1 MYKKNFKLT
10 FLFVFSFIVLFIFSL
25 KVNVY
30 AQTQPLNGWNSD
42 YMRFALCSQPC
53 TIKNVI
59 QINPQTAGIA
69 LQLNGNPNG
78 SYAYYSN
85 VGPVISFPYSGLTR
99 LNSITVVV
107 PNISKYIPQ
116 GYSIKSNEIDL
127 GVYAGS
133 CGNNISATNF
143 VSSVG
148 FNPQPP
154 SFSSTG
160 CSNTNPLND
169 YFYNYSKGY
178 YYYNLPLS
186 YSNSGGAGIFSW
198 SGNVTI
204 NIPYTNF
211 NFTLSGSFVRIHK
224 SSTHPTITATL
235 NCSGISWNTSNF
247 ASGDKIT
254 GSINGTP
261 NFTVPQQTSSSGTYK
276 GFVSFAEKYN
286 ENYTGT
292 LILHY
297 GSSSVSTTTSPF
309 NFSNCVS
316 HPKPSC
322 SGGDLSLCS
331 PPPTPSCISYSHQ
344 LTVKGSLVAYGGVY
358 SYRDLPQE
366 CDLYYPAVSVTFN
379 PHFLSVYHELFIKNL
394 GNVIQYWIEPGI

>member
-53 TIKNVI
+53 TINNVI
-59 QINPQTAGIA
+59 QINPQAAGIA

-116 GYSIKSNEIDL
+116 GYSIKSNEIYL

-133 CGNNISATNF
+133 CGNNVSATNF

-148 FNPQPP
+148 FQPQPP

-169 YFYNYSKGY
+169 YFYNFSKHY

-224 SSTHPTITATL
+224 SSTHPTITASLSCT
-235 NCSGISWNTSNF
+235 GITWNTSNF

-254 GSINGTP
+254 GSINGHSLSSL
-261 NFTVPQQTSSSGTYK
+261 PQQASDTYTFATPLTGDSIGSLKLTYSG
-276 GFVSFAEKYN
+276 
-286 ENYTGT
+286 
-292 LILHY
+292 
-297 GSSSVSTTTSPF
+297 GSSTAPLSV
-309 NFSNCVS
+309 NCVS
-316 HPKPSC
+316 PPSC
-322 SGGDLSLCS
+322 SGGDLSLCV

-344 LTVKGSLVAYGGVY
+344 LTVNGSLVAYKGVY

-366 CDLYYPAVSVTFN
+366 CDLYYPAVSMTFN
-379 PHFLSVYHELFIKNL
+379 PNFLSVYHELFIKNL